1 MQSGRSSPLLPN
13 KSRGVPRVDDRRVI
27 NGIFWILHTTP
38 WRDLPERYG
47 PYTTVYNRFNRWAKA
62 GIWVRLFEA
71 LAARSPK
78 SLQFIDSSIVRAHQH
93 AAAGSR
99 NPVRAI
105 GRSRGGLSTKINAVV
120 DKRGLPVR
128 LVLTPG
134 QASDKAAVPDLIDGL
149 ALARNLVA
157 DRGYNSRAIV
167 EFIEAR
173 GARAHIPTLRTRRVQ
188 RTVNAKLYR
197 QRNLIERCFNK
208 LKHFRRIATRFD
220 KLARNYL
227 AAVLLAS
234 TRLWTRLYQFTT

>member
-1 MQSGRSSPLLPN
+1 
-13 KSRGVPRVDDRRVI
+13 
-27 NGIFWILHTTP
+27 
-38 WRDLPERYG
+38 
-47 PYTTVYNRFNRWAKA
+47 
-62 GIWVRLFEA
+62 
-71 LAARSPK
+71 
-78 SLQFIDSSIVRAHQH
+78 
-93 AAAGSR
+93 
-99 NPVRAI
+99 
-105 GRSRGGLSTKINAVV
+105 VV
-120 DKRGLPVR
+120 DKQGLPVR

-134 QASDKAAVPDLIDGL
+134 QASDKAAVPDLINGL

-157 DRGYNSRAIV
+157 DRGYDSRAIV
-167 EFIEAR
+167 EFIEAQ

-234 TRLWTRLYQFTT
+234 TRLWTRLYESTT